1 MNKPKFDLSG
11 KVTLITGGSR
21 GIGLAIAETYAAAGA
36 KVILSSRKQK
46 ALDQAAK
53 KIRAQGGQALP
64 IAAHV
69 GDMDAVTNL
78 VARAVET
85 YGGIDVLVNNAGT
98 NPHFGPILTAEESH
112 WHKILDVNLVGQFRL
127 VKACVGQMRKRGGG
141 KIINMA
147 SITGLQPRSWL
158 GVYGVSK
165 AGILMFTKVLALEL
179 AGDNIQVNAIAP
191 GFIQTDFTRVLWEN
205 EANYK
210 ALTSQI
216 PQGRMG
222 TPQEITG
229 LALYLASG
237 ESSFTTGAVFVIDG
251 GHTLGGSV

>member
-1 MNKPKFDLSG
+1 MNQPKFDLSG
-11 KVTLITGGSR
+11 KVALITGGSR
-21 GIGLAIAETYAAAGA
+21 GIGLAIAKTYAFAGA
-36 KVILSSRKQK
+36 KVIISSRKQE
-46 ALDQAAK
+46 ALEEAAAK
-53 KIRAQGGQALP
+53 IQAQGGQASP

-69 GDMDAVTNL
+69 GDMAAVTNL
-78 VARAVET
+78 VARAAKA
-85 YGGIDVLVNNAGT
+85 YGGIDILVNNAGT

-127 VKACVGQMRKRGGG
+127 VKACVDQMRQRGGG

-147 SITGLQPRSWL
+147 SITGLQPRPWL

-165 AGILMFTKVLALEL
+165 AGILMLTKVLALEL

-205 EANYK
+205 ENSYNS
-210 ALTSQI
+210 LTSQI

-251 GHTLGGSV
+251 GHTLESTI